1 MTKGS
6 VMIHRSVKKSQ
17 TITACKGKI
26 LLLHIVTGVCDKQL
40 AKYIAVSD
48 NVRGKITF
56 DKENDDSSG
65 TDYFKIFKK
74 CRIDFNGS
82 ELSDTTQVL
91 INTAIGIHCDMKA
104 NKSISKL
111 NQHTLC
117 GLNFEC
123 LQKEKLEFFNDSAG
137 IIQKQGQTQTTS
149 RNNDITIIIH
159 NDSEYKTINIELSKW
174 QRLVITDSVRQGSK
188 SVLKLDSDGI
198 KILET
203 IQYDNGRLSPLTKL
217 VILMKNPKNTIDIC
231 YCYREQYN
239 GSQKSLKTLTGKRE
253 FDYLRCNWQNGRY

>member
-1 MTKGS
+1 M
-6 VMIHRSVKKSQ
+6 VIHRSVKKSQ
-17 TITACKGKI
+17 TITARKGKI
-26 LLLHIVTGVCDKQL
+26 LLFHIATDVCDKQL
-40 AKYIAVSD
+40 PKYIAVSD
-48 NVRGKITF
+48 NVREITF

-65 TDYFKIFKK
+65 ADYFKVLKK

-82 ELSDTTQVL
+82 ELSNTTQ
-91 INTAIGIHCDMKA
+91 ISTNTVIGIRCDMKA

-117 GLNFEC
+117 GLNFKC
-123 LQKEKLEFFNDSAG
+123 LQKEKLKFFNDSAG
-137 IIQKQGQTQTTS
+137 IIQKQGQTRTTS
-149 RNNDITIIIH
+149 RN
-159 NDSEYKTINIELSKW
+159 NDSEYKTIELSKW
-174 QRLVITDSVRQGSK
+174 QGLVITDPIRQGSQ
-188 SVLKLDSDGI
+188 SLVKLDLDGI

-203 IQYDNGRLSPLTKL
+203 IKYDNGRLSPLTKL